1 MGESKTDFKPPVSD
15 ESVRAKTRKGW
26 DDWFRIL
33 DDAGAAKLSHAEIV
47 AILANKYS
55 KDVGAWWQQMLTVG
69 YERAR
74 GLRQTHET
82 TAGFVANATKTIGV
96 DVQELYDAWAD
107 GRRRTLWLKGE
118 KAAVK
123 SSSHGKSMRL
133 LWPDGSVVEVYF
145 SAKGRGKSNVAV
157 QHTKLPDQ
165 KAVVRLK
172 AVWKGHLDALKVMLE

>member
-1 MGESKTDFKPPVSD
+1 MDESTTDFKPPVSD
-15 ESVRAKTRKGW
+15 ESVRAKTGKGW

-33 DDAGAAKLSHAEIV
+33 DDAGAAKLAHAEIV
-47 AILANKYS
+47 MILARKYS
-55 KDVGAWWQQMLTVG
+55 KDVGPWWQQMLTVG

-74 GLRQTHET
+74 GVRQTHET
-82 TAGFVANATKTIGV
+82 TAGFVASASKTIGV

-133 LWPDGSVVEVYF
+133 VWPDGSVVEVRF
-145 SAKGRGKSNVAV
+145 SAKGRGKSNVAL
-157 QHTKLPDQ
+157 QHSKLPDQ
-165 KAVVRLK
+165 KAVDRIK
-172 AVWKGHLDALKVMLE
+172 AAWKGHLEALKGMLE